1 MCSGCAPAFQGTISC
16 RELTWE
22 PVGGSGYTGWT
33 LCEPESPAPE
43 MGTRAW
49 RYNATRGSGERAR
62 REGWCAR
69 GAAGDHGIE
78 EDGRGS
84 VASLPLVGAQ
94 RAGFSSNDFRR
105 WSDHRKTVVIVSS
118 THPQGSWARAGASRC
133 ELRPWPCAHLVVAQ
147 RPSFEEGAAAIVNRA
162 PGLTRAQSFGKRR
175 KRIRYSAAKCK
186 QL

>member
-118 THPQGSWARAGASRC
+118 THPQGSWARAGRFP
-133 ELRPWPCAHLVVAQ
+133 LCAETVA
-147 RPSFEEGAAAIVNRA
+147 VRA
-162 PGLTRAQSFGKRR
+162 PRR
-175 KRIRYSAAKCK
+175 CQTAEPRRWGRCHR
-186 QL
+186 Q